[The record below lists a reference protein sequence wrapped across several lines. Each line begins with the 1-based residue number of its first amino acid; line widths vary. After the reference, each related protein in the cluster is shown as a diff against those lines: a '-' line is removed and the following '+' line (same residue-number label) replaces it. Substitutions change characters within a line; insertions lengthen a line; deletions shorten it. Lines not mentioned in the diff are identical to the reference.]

1 MSEFIRIML
10 ASVEPSTITDIFSIL
25 MVVLFLLALY
35 AKIFNQF
42 LQYLEYAPSLLT
54 SLGILGTFTGIVIG
68 LFDFNIA
75 HIDSS
80 IALLLDGLKTAF
92 ITSILGIALSL
103 SLKLF
108 SQCYQPQRYAEA
120 DITMEDLHNSLNSQ
134 IIATEFLAT
143 VMKDNQN
150 SFLSTQEKLTDV
162 ARKHQHE
169 FVEGQRVLAAQNREI
184 ELKNQEDFLRNQESY
199 LEKLDS
205 SVARFAQEGVQS
217 LVAEMHEVVKD
228 FNRHVQTEFGENFQ
242 QFGGY
247 LEQFKDTIHS
257 LGNEFGQHEERMQYW
272 TEHCD
277 ANVISLVR
285 VRNELEE
292 VGGLLSKVPEFIGSF
307 GSAMEQSQQQ
317 LSSINNLLE
326 HYGSISERI
335 NDVLPDIGEKL
346 TIFTDNTASLQHL
359 MTEDIKQVV
368 DSYRSTLVEAQEN
381 ALAPIASWQQQLD
394 TSLEKLHVG
403 YQHSLSTMTDQ
414 SNTLAQ
420 QISLITH
427 ALESMST
434 LDSNLID
441 KLVAQSIAVH
451 RSGMQELA
459 VHQAKTH
466 QEMSQSLTQ
475 LIQQNHSQT
484 ERSMG
489 RQVENIESHMEREI
503 EQVMST
509 MGEALG
515 MISGQFT
522 RDYQSLITQMQG
534 LLAQH
539 EAVEA

>member
-1 MSEFIRIML
+1 MSELIRAML

-35 AKIFNQF
+35 AKVFNQF
-42 LQYLEYAPSLLT
+42 LQYLDYAPSLLT

-68 LFDFNIA
+68 LFDFNIE

-108 SQCYQPQRYAEA
+108 SQCYQPKRFAEA

-134 IIATEFLAT
+134 IIATESLAT
-143 VMKDNQN
+143 AMKDNQDN
-150 SFLSTQEKLTDV
+150 FLSTQEKLTDV
-162 ARKHQHE
+162 AREHQHN
-169 FVEGQRVLAAQNREI
+169 FVESQRVLAAENRAI

-199 LEKLDS
+199 LEKLDN
-205 SVARFAQEGVQS
+205 SVARFAQEGVRS

-228 FNRHVQTEFGENFQ
+228 FNHHVQTEFGENFQ

-247 LEQFKDTIHS
+247 LDQFKDTIDS

-307 GSAMEQSQQQ
+307 GGAMEQSQQQ
-317 LSSINNLLE
+317 LTSINNLLD
-326 HYGSISERI
+326 HYTSISERVEK
-335 NDVLPDIGEKL
+335 VLPDIGEKL

-359 MTEDIKQVV
+359 MTEDIKKVV
-368 DSYRSTLVEAQEN
+368 DSYRSTLVEAQDN
-381 ALAPIASWQQQLD
+381 ALAPIAAWQDQLD
-394 TSLEKLHVG
+394 SSLGQLHQG
-403 YQHSLSTMTDQ
+403 YQHSLTTMTDQ

-420 QISLITH
+420 QISLITQT
-427 ALESMST
+427 LETMST
-434 LDSNLID
+434 LDSDLID

-489 RQVENIESHMEREI
+489 RQVENIDHHMEREI
-503 EQVMST
+503 EQVMSN

-539 EAVEA
+539 KAVEA

>member
-1 MSEFIRIML
+1 MSELIRTML

-25 MVVLFLLALY
+25 MVMLFLLALY

-42 LQYLEYAPSLLT
+42 LQYLDYAPSLLT

-68 LFDFNIA
+68 LFDFNIE

-108 SQCYQPQRYAEA
+108 SQCYQPKRFAEA

-134 IIATEFLAT
+134 IIATESLAT
-143 VMKDNQN
+143 VMKDNQDN
-150 SFLSTQEKLTDV
+150 FLSTQEKLTDV
-162 ARKHQHE
+162 AREHQHK
-169 FVEGQRVLAAQNREI
+169 FVESQRVLAAENRAI

-199 LEKLDS
+199 LEKLDN

-242 QFGGY
+242 QFGEH
-247 LEQFKDTIHS
+247 LDQFKDTINS
-257 LGNEFGQHEERMQYW
+257 LGSEFGQHEERMQYW

-307 GSAMEQSQQQ
+307 GGAMEQNQQQ
-317 LSSINNLLE
+317 LSSINNLLD

-335 NDVLPDIGEKL
+335 EKVLPDIGEKL

-368 DSYRSTLVEAQEN
+368 DSYRSTLVEAQDN
-381 ALAPIASWQQQLD
+381 ALAPIAAWQDQLD
-394 TSLEKLHVG
+394 SSLGQLHQG

-420 QISLITH
+420 QISLITQT
-427 ALESMST
+427 LETMST

-489 RQVENIESHMEREI
+489 RQVENIDHHMEREI
-503 EQVMST
+503 EQVMSN

-539 EAVEA
+539 KAVEA

>member
-1 MSEFIRIML
+1 MSEFIRMML
-10 ASVEPSTITDIFSIL
+10 ASVEPSTITDIFSIFML
-25 MVVLFLLALY
+25 VLFLLALY

-42 LQYLEYAPSLLT
+42 LQYLDYAPSLLT

-108 SQCYQPQRYAEA
+108 SQCYQPRRYAEA

-134 IIATEFLAT
+134 IVATEFLAT

-169 FVEGQRVLAAQNREI
+169 FVESQRKLAAQNREI
-184 ELKNQEDFLRNQESY
+184 ERKNQEDFLRNQESY

-247 LEQFKDTIHS
+247 LDQFKETIHS

-292 VGGLLSKVPEFIGSF
+292 VGGLLTKVPEFIGSF

-317 LSSINNLLE
+317 LTSINNLLQQ
-326 HYGSISERI
+326 YASISERV

-359 MTEDIKQVV
+359 MTKDIKQVV
-368 DSYRSTLVEAQEN
+368 DSYRSTLVDAQEN
-381 ALAPIASWQQQLD
+381 ALAPIAVWQEQLD
-394 TSLEKLHVG
+394 TSLGQLHAG
-403 YQHSLSTMTDQ
+403 YQHSLTTMTDQ

-427 ALESMST
+427 ALETMST

-484 ERSMG
+484 EKSMG
-489 RQVENIESHMEREI
+489 RQVDNIESHMEREI

-539 EAVEA
+539 EALEA

>member
-1 MSEFIRIML
+1 MSELIRAML

-35 AKIFNQF
+35 AKVFNQF
-42 LQYLEYAPSLLT
+42 LQYLDYAPSLLT

-68 LFDFNIA
+68 LFDFNIE

-108 SQCYQPQRYAEA
+108 SQCYQPKRFAEA

-134 IIATEFLAT
+134 IIATESLAT
-143 VMKDNQN
+143 AMKDNQDN
-150 SFLSTQEKLTDV
+150 FLSTQEKLTDV
-162 ARKHQHE
+162 AREHQHN
-169 FVEGQRVLAAQNREI
+169 FVESQRVLAAENRAI

-199 LEKLDS
+199 LEKLDN
-205 SVARFAQEGVQS
+205 SVARFAQEGVRS

-228 FNRHVQTEFGENFQ
+228 FNHHVQTEFGENFQ

-247 LEQFKDTIHS
+247 LDQFKDTIDS

-307 GSAMEQSQQQ
+307 GGAMEQSQQQ
-317 LSSINNLLE
+317 LTSINNLLD
-326 HYGSISERI
+326 HYTSISERVEK
-335 NDVLPDIGEKL
+335 VLPDIGEKL

-359 MTEDIKQVV
+359 MTEDIKKVV
-368 DSYRSTLVEAQEN
+368 DSYRSTLVEAQDN
-381 ALAPIASWQQQLD
+381 ALAPIAAWQDQLD
-394 TSLEKLHVG
+394 SSLGQLHQG
-403 YQHSLSTMTDQ
+403 YQHSLTTMTDQ

-420 QISLITH
+420 QISLITQT
-427 ALESMST
+427 LETMST

-489 RQVENIESHMEREI
+489 RQVENIDHHMEREI
-503 EQVMST
+503 EQVMSN

-539 EAVEA
+539 KAVEA